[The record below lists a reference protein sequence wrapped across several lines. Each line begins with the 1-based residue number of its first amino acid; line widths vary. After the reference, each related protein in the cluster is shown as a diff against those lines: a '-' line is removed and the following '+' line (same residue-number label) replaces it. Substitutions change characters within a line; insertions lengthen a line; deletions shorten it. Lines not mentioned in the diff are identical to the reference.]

1 MPKID
6 GFSIYQNQYQ
16 QTGQNVHSAEAE
28 GARGVRQ
35 DMQQLPRGTVFEG
48 TITDSKDGFVQM
60 SLSNGQSIRAQL
72 EPGVQVRMGEPV
84 LFEVKSNQEGK
95 IMLRQVPVKSVY
107 NPTLQRALS
116 AAGMPVN
123 QRNLDMV
130 DMMMQNQ
137 MPINRE
143 SLNAMLRQLLRYPQ
157 ASPQTLI
164 QMQKLG
170 FAINKESVMQFEAYK
185 AGEHTLVDKFS
196 QIMEQL
202 PDLAGEG
209 ADAERIL
216 NLQNQLLDILEIESG
231 LPKEAGK
238 SEGIWT
244 EGGNVPPGAGTDQS
258 TSGLGGGS
266 LPGADGMLSEE
277 SVIQKGDALLGTE
290 GTMKQESAVLEGG
303 GPKPESGIPGM
314 EGELPESAQAA
325 AGKDPLE
332 SGGPPKEGTFLKPQ
346 TLPGGDAAPQQP
358 VAPGTLGELFSRTE
372 LQGLERQLKQ
382 IPGMETEGRIFT
394 DGELNPNVSAK
405 ELLSLIRENLSQAGS
420 KDASLWKEL
429 FQGKEYK
436 SLLKQVMSEQWLL
449 EPEQVAQKENVEQL
463 YQRVNRQMAKLEQ
476 FLQDAGK
483 DAPTV
488 NRQVNQVRGNL
499 EMMNQINQLYNYV
512 QIPLKLHGQNAHSD
526 LYVYTN
532 KKKLQDRDGELSA
545 LLHLELDHLGTTDVQ
560 VKMLGRQ
567 VTANFYLS
575 DDTAYKLVEQ
585 HIEDLRERL
594 EQKGYHCGVQLE
606 LQVRE
611 MDFVEDFL
619 EREAPVGQLSRYSF
633 DVLT

>member
-1 MPKID
+1 MQKID

-16 QTGQNVHSAEAE
+16 QTGQNVHSPEAE

-48 TITDSKDGFVQM
+48 TITDSKDGYVQL

-107 NPTLQRALS
+107 NPTLQKALS

-130 DMMMQNQ
+130 DTMMQNH

-170 FAINKESVMQFEAYK
+170 FAVNQESVMQFEAYK
-185 AGEHTLVDKFS
+185 AGEHALVDKFS
-196 QIMEQL
+196 QLMEQL
-202 PDLAGEG
+202 PELAGDG
-209 ADAERIL
+209 ADAEKMMK
-216 NLQNQLLDILEIESG
+216 LQNQLLDILEVGGE
-231 LPKEAGK
+231 LPGKAGE
-238 SEGIWT
+238 SEGIWAKG
-244 EGGNVPPGAGTDQS
+244 EGVIPGAEAGQSEAGPGGVALPGAGAGQ
-258 TSGLGGGS
+258 GEAAPGGAV
-266 LPGADGMLSEE
+266 LPEADGMPQKSE
-277 SVIQKGDALLGTE
+277 T
-290 GTMKQESAVLEGG
+290 VL
-303 GPKPESGIPGM
+303 GM
-314 EGELPESAQAA
+314 EGELAKGGE
-325 AGKDPLE
+325 AGEIKGNPLE
-332 SGGPPKEGTFLKPQ
+332 RGTMPQEGTAVEAE
-346 TLPGGDAAPQQP
+346 TLPGTQQAGQQMQGSKT
-358 VAPGTLGELFSRTE
+358 VGELFSGADLR
-372 LQGLERQLKQ
+372 GLEQQLKQ
-382 IPGMETEGRIFT
+382 IPGMETDGRLFL
-394 DGELNPNVSAK
+394 DGELNTNISAK
-405 ELLSLIRENLSQAGS
+405 ELLSLIRENLSQGGS
-420 KDASLWKEL
+420 KDASLLKEL

-483 DAPTV
+483 DAPGV

-532 KKKLQDRDGELSA
+532 KKKLQDKDGELSA

-560 VKMLGRQ
+560 VKMQGRQ

-575 DDTAYKLVEQ
+575 DDMAYKLVEQ
-585 HIEDLRERL
+585 HIGDLQKRL
-594 EQKGYHCGVQLE
+594 EEKGYHCGVQLE
-606 LQVRE
+606 RKVQE